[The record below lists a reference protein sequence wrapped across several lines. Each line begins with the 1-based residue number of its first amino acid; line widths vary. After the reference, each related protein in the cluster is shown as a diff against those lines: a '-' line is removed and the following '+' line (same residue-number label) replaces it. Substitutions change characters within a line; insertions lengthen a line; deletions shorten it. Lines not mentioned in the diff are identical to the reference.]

1 MGMGFEEIAGVV
13 YGSIMAVWA
22 IFQGES
28 LERKRKCRLQRML
41 SDPKWDWRSLTWLS
55 ASIGADQETTKRLLM
70 KMGAR
75 PRPTNS
81 QYWGLESRVGR
92 E

>member
-1 MGMGFEEIAGVV
+1 MGFEEIAGAV

-28 LERKRKCRLQRML
+28 LERKRKRRLQRML
-41 SDPKWDWRSLTWLS
+41 TDPKWDWRSLTWLS
-55 ASIGADQETTKRLLM
+55 ASIGADHETTKRLLI
-70 KMGAR
+70 KIGAR

-81 QYWGLESRVGR
+81 QYWGLETRVGR